1 MALFQ
6 GEARKFSITIT
17 SSGVTVD
24 PSTLDDVRIWLYD
37 KATEEVIAK
46 WAVTTIDG
54 YLTATIVGT
63 TVVFYLDDTQTA
75 EIGDGRAVIQVT
87 VYDKYP
93 GGQDMICTK
102 KGLFAATKTAK
113 I

>member
-6 GEARKFSITIT
+6 GEARKYSITIT
-17 SSGVTVD
+17 SGGLAVD

-37 KATEEVIAK
+37 KATETVIAQ
-46 WAVTTIDG
+46 WAVVTDPD
-54 YLTATIVGT
+54 YLQASIVGT

-75 EIGDGRAVIQVT
+75 DIGDGKAVIQVT
-87 VYDKYP
+87 VYDTYP

-102 KGLFAATKTAK
+102 KGMIATTKTAK
-113 I
+113 A